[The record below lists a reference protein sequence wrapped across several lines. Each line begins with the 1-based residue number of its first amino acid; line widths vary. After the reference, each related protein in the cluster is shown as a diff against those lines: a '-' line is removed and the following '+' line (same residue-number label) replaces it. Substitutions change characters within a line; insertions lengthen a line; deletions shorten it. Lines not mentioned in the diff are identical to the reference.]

1 MEIRLANLGDL
12 NACLAI
18 DDSFE
23 TEYVWQMEE
32 QSHAGNMTVS
42 FRFTHLPRPMK
53 VSGIV
58 SDDDLVHNFQSGGM
72 LLVACATCC
81 TRATSP

>member
-12 NACLAI
+12 NACMAI

-32 QSHAGNMTVS
+32 HSGTGDISVGFHLARSAARDESSRHHFAG
-42 FRFTHLPRPMK
+42 
-53 VSGIV
+53 
-58 SDDDLVHNFQSGGM
+58 
-72 LLVACATCC
+72 
-81 TRATSP
+81 